1 LGRFLA
7 EFFDLALLQC
17 GSDPSRRRRTFGAID
32 ATASRG
38 KLAPFIFRA
47 CAGFHPA
54 LDVG

>member
-17 GSDPSRRRRTFGAID
+17 GSDPSRRRRTFGTID

-38 KLAPFIFRA
+38 TLVPFIFRA

-54 LDVG
+54 LDVR